1 MRYTTM
7 IKEVEMPTS
16 DNEARNI
23 QEILNDFLTIDQA
36 KEITTRLDE
45 EVGKN
50 TDNDSLKVS
59 LSMLRR
65 LYE

>member
-1 MRYTTM
+1 
-7 IKEVEMPTS
+7 MPTS
-16 DNEARNI
+16 ESEARKI
-23 QEILNDFLTIDQA
+23 QEIVNDFLTTDEA
-36 KEITTRLDE
+36 KELTMRLDE

-59 LSMLRR
+59 LSMLWR